1 LVSPA
6 PGLSPTESPASLSSL
21 DPGRGAVVVDVRGR
35 DPVGQRLLDLGFI
48 PGTEVR
54 ALKRAPL
61 GDPVVYHLRGT
72 HMCLRRSEADRIRV
86 RPL

>member
-1 LVSPA
+1 
-6 PGLSPTESPASLSSL
+6 
-21 DPGRGAVVVDVRGR
+21 VVVDVRGG
-35 DPVGQRLLDLGFI
+35 DPIGQRLLDLGFI

-54 ALKRAPL
+54 VLKRAPL

-72 HMCLRRSEADRIRV
+72 RLCLRRSEADRIRV